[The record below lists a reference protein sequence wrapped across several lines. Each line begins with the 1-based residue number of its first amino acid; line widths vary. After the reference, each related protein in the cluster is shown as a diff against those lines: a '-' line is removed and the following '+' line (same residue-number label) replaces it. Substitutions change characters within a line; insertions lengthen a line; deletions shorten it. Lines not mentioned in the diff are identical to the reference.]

1 MPNAAR
7 MGSTA
12 SELTVMAYKWFYYSV
27 FQNTNLNSTPDRIF
41 PTWYFFAFVGNWK
54 SVKSCLLI
62 NSFIYRILHL
72 LNPFSFSRFFH
83 CYSCYHLFQSSLLIF
98 LCSSYHFYYSSLL
111 ISFCLFYCSLLSSQF
126 IIGSSYIFVSFLD

>member
-1 MPNAAR
+1 
-7 MGSTA
+7 
-12 SELTVMAYKWFYYSV
+12 MAYKWFYYSV

-41 PTWYFFAFVGNWK
+41 PTGYFFGFVGNWK
-54 SVKSCLLI
+54 SVKRSLLI
-62 NSFIYRILHL
+62 NSFIIRILHL
-72 LNPFSFSRFFH
+72 LNPFSFSLFFH